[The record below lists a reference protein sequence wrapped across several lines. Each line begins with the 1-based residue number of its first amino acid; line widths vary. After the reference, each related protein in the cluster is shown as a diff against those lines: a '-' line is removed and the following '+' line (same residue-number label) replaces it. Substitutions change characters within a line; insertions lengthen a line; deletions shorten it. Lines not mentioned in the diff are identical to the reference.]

1 MEGGR
6 EMATVERGA
15 VMTCGHQGCG
25 CQIRIDGVCAC
36 AGVTDESSYACICG
50 APLVAKLE
58 VVPVAGGEVLTCG
71 HPGCDCAVRV
81 EAPCACRG
89 SEGGHYTCICGAQLV
104 AKVP

>member
-1 MEGGR
+1 M
-6 EMATVERGA
+6 
-15 VMTCGHQGCG
+15 
-25 CQIRIDGVCAC
+25 
-36 AGVTDESSYACICG
+36 
-50 APLVAKLE
+50 
-58 VVPVAGGEVLTCG
+58 VPVAGGEVLTCG